1 MDEQRSPLTDDEIR
15 TDVVDEIKDAT
26 NEADM
31 DGTDTDGDDSDSSDS
46 DSDDADS

>member
-1 MDEQRSPLTDDEIR
+1 MDEQRSSLTDEEIR

-26 NEADM
+26 NEADT